1 MIEWDKVALD
11 IAREIEKKVVPL
23 FEKKESKK
31 IVGRNPSGDETKL
44 MDKKAEEIAIRRLSE
59 LDVNIVSEEIGNI
72 NKNNKYTAVIDPV
85 DGSFNFANGIPFF
98 CFSIAF
104 FENKKPI
111 YGMVYEFLRKNVYE
125 AYVKNGAYL
134 NGKKIKVNKRRKSY
148 TISFYTLGKGL
159 NLVNKIRRIRNLG
172 SIALELAYLAKG
184 SIDGIVDI
192 RRHIRP
198 TDIAAGF
205 IIAEEAGAIICDE
218 KGKKIWYQLNA
229 TDRINFIAVN
239 SEDLLRLVISNIK

>member
-1 MIEWDKVALD
+1 MIEWNKVALD
-11 IAREIEKKVVPL
+11 ITMKIEKKVLPL

-31 IVGRNPSGDETKL
+31 VIGINPSGDETKL
-44 MDKKAEEIAIRRLSE
+44 MDKRAEEIAVRHLSK
-59 LDVNIVSEEIGNI
+59 LGVNIVSEEIGNI
-72 NKNNKYTAVIDPV
+72 NKNSKYTAVIDPI

-111 YGMVYEFLRKNVYE
+111 YGMIYEFLRKNVYE
-125 AYVKNGAYL
+125 AYVGNGAYL
-134 NGKKIKVNKRRKSY
+134 NGKEIKVSRKKKAY

-159 NLVNKIRRIRNLG
+159 DLVKKVRRIRTLG

-184 SIDGIVDI
+184 SIDGIIDI

-198 TDIAAGF
+198 IDIAAGF

-218 KGKKIWYQLNA
+218 KGKEVEYRLNA
-229 TDRINFIAVN
+229 IDRISFIAVN
-239 SEDLLRLVISNIK
+239 SKDLYRLVISNIK